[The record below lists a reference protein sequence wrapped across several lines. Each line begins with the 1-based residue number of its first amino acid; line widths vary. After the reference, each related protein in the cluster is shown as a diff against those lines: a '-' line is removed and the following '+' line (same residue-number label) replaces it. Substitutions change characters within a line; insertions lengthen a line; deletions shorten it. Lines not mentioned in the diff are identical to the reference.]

1 MAAASGMLAAAVRPH
16 AFATTC
22 FDCQFKEQ
30 SSSSSIAA
38 ADVFFAAAA
47 AQQQQQK
54 ETTSSVLRFGSSS
67 CRLLVRTPLPSL
79 SFFAAMKA
87 VNRRHNHLRAP
98 HPRCDVNGGAD
109 VCMEGKVQIL
119 EAELQAAIESE
130 DYEVAAS
137 LRDELRVLQE
147 NDEVAVTAA
156 NEKFYRAFA
165 QGDIKLMYKVWANGD
180 HVRCIHPGASCIS
193 GFELVMSSW
202 ELLLGGDVEMP
213 LRIKL
218 ENLEVYVRGDL
229 AFVSCTEIV
238 RAKGSRWGSQVATNI
253 FEKRDGKWLL
263 CCHHASH
270 TKR

>member
-1 MAAASGMLAAAVRPH
+1 
-16 AFATTC
+16 
-22 FDCQFKEQ
+22 
-30 SSSSSIAA
+30 
-38 ADVFFAAAA
+38 
-47 AQQQQQK
+47 
-54 ETTSSVLRFGSSS
+54 
-67 CRLLVRTPLPSL
+67 
-79 SFFAAMKA
+79 MKA
-87 VNRRHNHLRAP
+87 VNRRHNHLCAP

-156 NEKFYRAFA
+156 NERFYRAFA